1 MCKSHTVYITLFYHY
16 ITIITMYLILKLLII
31 NHLININTISCT
43 INYKLMYLSDCNNIQ
58 YKEATKLVNL
68 NDKVKPHTINNYKHR
83 SKPKILQRVGNNLNY
98 IL

>member
-1 MCKSHTVYITLFYHY
+1 
-16 ITIITMYLILKLLII
+16 MYLILKLLII
-31 NHLININTISCT
+31 NQLIKINVITYN

-68 NDKVKPHTINNYKHR
+68 NDKVKLLTTNNYKHR

-98 IL
+98 